1 MLRVIPFLLLL
12 SACGVF
18 RPDPVP
24 AAFVPGCT
32 DYVALARAVVDG
44 RERGQ
49 SRVEQR
55 LLVDDGKPYAAI
67 HRAMVESVYDWPRP
81 TVPRDWRLLSEVTS
95 RAAEDRCLNRP
106 ASALQGR
113 LIPP

>member
-1 MLRVIPFLLLL
+1 MIRVFALLLLL
-12 SACGVF
+12 SGCGPF
-18 RPDPVP
+18 RPDPGPV
-24 AAFVPGCT
+24 AFVPGCI
-32 DYVALARAVVDG
+32 DYVGLARAVVAG

-81 TVPRDWRLLSEVTS
+81 TRPRDWRILSEVTAL
-95 RAAEDRCLNRP
+95 AAEDRCLNRP
-106 ASALQGR
+106 AAALQGR